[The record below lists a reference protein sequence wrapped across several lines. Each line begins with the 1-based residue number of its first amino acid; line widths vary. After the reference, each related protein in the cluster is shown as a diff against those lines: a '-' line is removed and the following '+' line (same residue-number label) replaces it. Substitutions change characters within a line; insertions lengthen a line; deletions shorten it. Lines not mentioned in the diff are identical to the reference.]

1 MSEVKG
7 AYNVCIIGG
16 GITGTA
22 LAYSLCNLGET
33 SVAVFEKSYL
43 SSGSTGRCGGGIRQQ
58 WSTKN
63 NVRLAMRSVELFE
76 HFKEDVGTDIE
87 YYQGGYLMLSYDEE
101 EAKQFEKNVE
111 IQREEGLDVEI
122 LTPKQVSERYPYI
135 NTKDLVLATFCQKDG
150 HANPHKAVIGYAQ
163 AARRMGAKIYTHT
176 EVLGIDVQN
185 GKVVGV
191 DTNQGY
197 FKCDAVVNASGPWS
211 KQVSQLVGVD
221 LPTESYRH
229 QIFVTEPLENFFPMM
244 AISFAGTFYMR
255 QAQHGQFIMGQGDK
269 DEKPGIN
276 YNVTFKFE
284 KELTVKMV
292 ELFPFLRNLR
302 IMRHWSGMYNMSPDA
317 QPIIGQSNIVN
328 NYFYAV
334 GYSGHGFMVAPAVTE
349 ALAELIVLG
358 KTTHTDISYLNV
370 DRFANAEVEKEKNV
384 V

>member
-1 MSEVKG
+1 MSEIKG
-7 AYNVCIIGG
+7 AYDVCIIGG

-22 LAYSLCNLGET
+22 LAYSLCKLGET

-63 NVRLAMRSVELFE
+63 NVRLAMRSVQLFE
-76 HFKEDVGTDIE
+76 HFKEDIGMDIE
-87 YYQGGYLMLSYDEE
+87 YYQGGYLMLSFDEE

-111 IQREEGLDVEI
+111 IQREEGLDVEV

-150 HANPHKAVIGYAQ
+150 HANPHKTVIGYAQ
-163 AARRMGAKIYTHT
+163 AARKMGAKIYTHT

-197 FKCDAVVNASGPWS
+197 FKCNAVVNASGPWS
-211 KQVSQLVGVD
+211 KQVSLLAGVD

-244 AISFAGTFYMR
+244 AISFAGNFYMR

-276 YNVTFKFE
+276 HNVTFKFE
-284 KELTVKMV
+284 KDLTVKMV
-292 ELFPFLRNLR
+292 ELFPFLKDLR

-317 QPIIGQSNIVN
+317 QPIIGQSNIVS

-358 KTTHTDISYLNV
+358 KTVHTDISYLNV
-370 DRFANAEVEKEKNV
+370 DRFANAEVEREKNV

>member
-1 MSEVKG
+1 MSDVNG
-7 AYNVCIIGG
+7 TYDVCIIGG

-22 LAYSLCNLGET
+22 LAYSLCKLGET

-63 NVRLAMRSVELFE
+63 NVRLAMRSVKLFE
-76 HFKEDVGTDIE
+76 NFEEDVGMDIE

-101 EAKQFEKNVE
+101 EAEQFEKNVE

-135 NTKDLVLATFCQKDG
+135 NTQDLIVATFCQTDG

-163 AARRMGAKIYTHT
+163 AAKRMGADIYTHT
-176 EVLGIDVQN
+176 EVLGVDVEN
-185 GKVVGV
+185 GKVVGIQ
-191 DTNQGY
+191 TTRGY
-197 FKCDAVVNASGPWS
+197 FKCNVVVNASGPWS
-211 KQVSQLVGVD
+211 RQVAELAGVE

-244 AISFAGTFYMR
+244 AISFAGNFYMR
-255 QAQHGQFIMGQGDK
+255 QAHHGQFIMGQGDK

-284 KELTVKMV
+284 KELAEKMV
-292 ELFPFLRNLR
+292 GIFPFLKNLR

-317 QPIIGQSNIVN
+317 QPIIGQSDKVKG
-328 NYFYAV
+328 YFYSWV
-334 GYSGHGFMVAPAVTE
+334 YSGHGFMVAPAVSE
-349 ALAELIVLG
+349 ALSELIVFG
-358 KTTHTDISYLNV
+358 KTLHTDVSYLNV
-370 DRFANAEVEKEKNV
+370 DRFSNEDVEKEKNV